1 MSQAKRSL
9 TWTVVAFALVFGVAS
24 ASAQTFVEY
33 TAKFMCG
40 TATAASTPMVQP
52 GTYSTSVNI
61 HNPHDTVFSKQT
73 STTFA
78 KKAVLSLPE
87 GTAFVQP
94 SAFVTDTLPNDFAE
108 EVDCKIIRAMLGSS
122 APPPPAFIEG
132 YVVVI
137 VAPTTNPAGGFFT
150 NELDVT
156 GIYTDLKGALEVKT
170 ANEHLF
176 APGTS

>member
-1 MSQAKRSL
+1 MSQAKRFL
-9 TWTVVAFALVFGVAS
+9 TWTVVAFALVFRVAS
-24 ASAQTFVEY
+24 VSAQTFVEY
-33 TAKFMCG
+33 TAKFTCG
-40 TATAASTPMVQP
+40 TAAASNTMVQS

-61 HNPHDTVFSKQT
+61 HNPHDSTFSKQT
-73 STTFA
+73 ATTFA

-87 GTAFVQP
+87 GTQFVQP

-108 EVDCKIIRAMLGSS
+108 EVDCKIIRTMLGSS

-137 VAPTTNPAGGFFT
+137 VPPTTNPAGGFFT
-150 NELDVT
+150 NELDVI
-156 GIYTDLKGALEVKT
+156 GVYTDLKGALEVKT